1 MGVRIGS
8 MHFMYNYQNSLN
20 HAYQQQ
26 NKLFEQADGSS
37 LHRASDNPINYAKLL
52 RYNVSENENNQY
64 RENIKTASSW
74 MKQSDDV
81 MIHMTEMMQTL
92 KEKSVHAANSD
103 NTDDD
108 YEAIYREMF
117 AHMQELV
124 SVTNTQVGDRY
135 IFAGQKDLTK
145 PFEMSLE
152 LYDRGVPKT
161 LDVSQSAFFKGTD
174 SDYNTDLFQMLAL
187 KDSSGNTY
195 YIDTQKVDTSGNME
209 ADGNTVTNGKLN
221 VYTKDFMDSGYKE
234 LIARGCLTIGEAEKA
249 AANGDTDVAE
259 ILNAGRIG
267 TLDSDFAVSDAF
279 TNQGLLR
286 KTTAIQSDKK
296 ADDSKTYLTFD
307 SNGDVVTGLNI
318 TLLDGTTTKALTFV
332 TAKQNI
338 VTYNGDENLISMV
351 KLNGATDPAAD
362 TVNSTGAGMFGRD
375 IFDNS
380 KSGNEASGTAMLN
393 ELLCVCEKVHSRD
406 IHWMS
411 SDGVTIS
418 DVAHSTMLVQE
429 TKIGARQQLFNQVD
443 NMLGNQ
449 ADNITEDIT
458 NVSGTDIAELAT
470 KLMQQTALYNLSLSL
485 GGRILPQ
492 SLADYL

>member
-8 MHFMYNYQNSLN
+8 MHFMYNYQQSLN
-20 HAYQQQ
+20 NAYQQQ
-26 NKLFEQADGSS
+26 GKLFEQADGSS

-52 RYNVSENENNQY
+52 RYNVSENENTQY

-103 NTDDD
+103 NAEDD
-108 YEAIYREMF
+108 YAAIHKEMF

-124 SVTNTQVGDRY
+124 SVANTQIGDRY
-135 IFAGQKDLTK
+135 LFAGQKDLTK

-152 LYDRGVPKT
+152 EYDRGQPKN

-174 SDYNTDLFQMLAL
+174 SDYNTELFQMLTV
-187 KDSSGNTY
+187 KGEDGNTY
-195 YIDTQKVDTSGNME
+195 YLDTDGGRFSDTS
-209 ADGNTVTNGKLN
+209 D
-221 VYTKDFMDSGYKE
+221 TKFNLYKKEFVDEGYKD
-234 LIARGCLTIGEAEKA
+234 LVARGFGTIKEAEEA
-249 AANGDTDVAE
+249 AKNGDTE
-259 ILNAGRIG
+259 IEQLLNAGRIKDD
-267 TLDSDFAVSDAF
+267 TVDFQVSDYF
-279 TNQGLLR
+279 TNQGLL
-286 KTTAIQSDKK
+286 KDASNNKITIDGKEYTFTT
-296 ADDSKTYLTFD
+296 
-307 SNGDVVTGLNI
+307 V
-318 TLLDGTTTKALTFV
+318 
-332 TAKQNI
+332 KQNI

-351 KLNGATDPAAD
+351 KLNGATDPNAD
-362 TVNSTGAGMFGRD
+362 TVNSTGGGMFGRD
-375 IFDNS
+375 IFDNAN
-380 KSGNEASGTAMLN
+380 SGNEASGTAMLN
-393 ELLCVCEKVHSRD
+393 ELFCVCAKVNDCD

-411 SDGVTIS
+411 SDGVTVA
-418 DVAHSTMLVQE
+418 DVAHSTMLTQE
-429 TKIGARQQLFNQVD
+429 TKVGARQQLYNNVET
-443 NMLGNQ
+443 MLENQ

-458 NVSGTDIAELAT
+458 NVSGADIAQLAT